1 MELDDFK
8 QVTPSEGDTVKGIK
22 EPLKIDDMNS
32 LIDQLKDTDAKEKK
46 AMYFL
51 IIIFVV
57 FIVIY
62 AGISMTKTG
71 DFKGAYGLLILGF
84 ALVLLYLFSLLLK
97 IGRVDYTEP
106 ASIFLRKALKRHKFM
121 KPIDWILTLPIFA
134 TFFTGGFLIVRYSFM
149 KYMENTLIPEIIFI
163 AVFVAAISV
172 GTWSSYRQWKE
183 KKAPLV
189 EEIRKKLMEFG
200 QE

>member
-8 QVTPSEGDTVKGIK
+8 HITPAEGPTGKALNEQTK
-22 EPLKIDDMNS
+22 TDDMNS
-32 LIDQLKDTDAKEKK
+32 LIDQLKETDARDRK
-46 AMYFL
+46 AMYYL
-51 IIIFVV
+51 IIMFVV
-57 FIVIY
+57 FIGIY
-62 AGISMTKTG
+62 TGTSMTKHG
-71 DFKGAYGLLILGF
+71 DFRSAYGVLILGF
-84 ALVLLYLFSLLLK
+84 ALALLYIFSLLLK

-189 EEIRKKLMEFG
+189 EEIRKKLMEFR